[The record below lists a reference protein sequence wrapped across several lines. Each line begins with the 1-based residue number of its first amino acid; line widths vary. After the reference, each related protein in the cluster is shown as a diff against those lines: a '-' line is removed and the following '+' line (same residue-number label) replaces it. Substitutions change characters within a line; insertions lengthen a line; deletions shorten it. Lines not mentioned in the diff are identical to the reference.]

1 MWTEELVSGGSDSFP
16 RFLLL
21 AWFGSFKSI
30 NKHIPGLIMDLS
42 QSKYQEIW
50 ENKAMNKQE
59 ESTDGCDAKKMVG
72 FSVLQQSFCFSLKPA
87 NVTFLLYKT
96 HWLIAWPTKLLYWP
110 RISFNLLERGI
121 CNSTTRKITQ
131 FSRRLPSRVL
141 SIFFLSSR
149 TWKHVCI

>member
-1 MWTEELVSGGSDSFP
+1 MFSGTYLGRSFNSY
-16 RFLLL
+16 RF
-21 AWFGSFKSI
+21 
-30 NKHIPGLIMDLS
+30 
-42 QSKYQEIW
+42 
-50 ENKAMNKQE
+50 
-59 ESTDGCDAKKMVG
+59 STSTNVPNFLFC
-72 FSVLQQSFCFSLKPA
+72 QSFCFGLKPT

-141 SIFFLSSR
+141 SRFFDQVGRETSYASIGNNHFFTKYCHCQTSKVMKR
-149 TWKHVCI
+149 DYRNWAYF